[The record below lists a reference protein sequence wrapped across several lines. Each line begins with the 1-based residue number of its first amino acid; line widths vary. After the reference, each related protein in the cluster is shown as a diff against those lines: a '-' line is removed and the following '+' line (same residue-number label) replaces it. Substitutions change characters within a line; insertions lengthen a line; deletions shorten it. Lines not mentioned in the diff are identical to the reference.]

1 MKAKGFTKETIRN
14 MGLAERALPQFAIG
28 DTISISQRIREGDKE
43 RLQVFQGDVLAM
55 HKNGASGT
63 FTVRKIGANGIA
75 VERIYPFN
83 SPLIDSIK
91 VIRKGDVKRAKL
103 YYIRDR
109 VGKAARVKELVQT
122 KEEKLAQAEQ
132 NANVQ
137 AEEQALAEQN
147 KEEVVEKEV
156 ETKEA
161 E

>member
-14 MGLAERALPQFAIG
+14 MGLAERTLPKFSIG
-28 DTISISQRIREGDKE
+28 DTIAISQRIREGDKE

-55 HKNGASGT
+55 HNNGASGT
-63 FTVRKIGANGIA
+63 FTVRKIGANSIA

-91 VIRKGDVKRAKL
+91 IVRKGDVRRAKL

-109 VGKAARVKELVQT
+109 IGKSARVQELVQT
-122 KEEKLAQAEQ
+122 KEEKLARIKKENNKEHASIQEK
-132 NANVQ
+132 
-137 AEEQALAEQN
+137 QN
-147 KEEVVEKEV
+147 KKEVVEE
-156 ETKEA
+156 ENTKDA